1 MAGSAV
7 VRVAVLT
14 LVAFT
19 SALLAQN
26 PVGTRPVRGTI
37 SVSQLRV
44 PDKARTRLVKA
55 ISAHSHKNEL
65 EARKQVDSALS
76 MASDYP
82 DALTFRGYLEL
93 DSRQFDAALVDLQHS
108 LRVDPNYGLTYLHLG
123 SVLVQLGRF
132 DEAIQNLQR
141 FSEFEPQAWE
151 SPYVMSKAW
160 IGKQDYARALE
171 SIDQASALGADDAM
185 TAPIHL
191 LRGDALAGL
200 RRYDE
205 AATEMNVYLKRE
217 PTGQLAD
224 MVRAMLVKLRTA
236 SAMAHK

>member
-7 VRVAVLT
+7 VRVAIVT

-44 PDKARTRLVKA
+44 PDKARTRLIKA
-55 ISAHSHKNEL
+55 IEAHDHNDEA
-65 EARKQVDSALS
+65 EARKKVDSALS
-76 MASDYP
+76 MAPDYP

-93 DSRQFDAALVDLQHS
+93 DARQFDAALGDLQHS
-108 LRVDPNYGLTYLHLG
+108 LRVDPKYGLTYLHMG

-132 DEAIQNLQR
+132 DDAIQNLQR

-151 SPYVMSKAW
+151 SPYVMAKAW

-171 SIDQASALGADDAM
+171 ATDQASALGADEAM

-200 RRYDE
+200 KRYDE
-205 AATEMNVYLKRE
+205 AATEMNFYLKRE

-224 MVRAMLVKLRTA
+224 MVRALLVKIRSA
-236 SAMAHK
+236 SATAHR

>member
-1 MAGSAV
+1 MAGCAV
-7 VRVAVLT
+7 VRVAVVT
-14 LVAFT
+14 LFAFT
-19 SALLAQN
+19 SALLAQS
-26 PVGTRPVRGTI
+26 PAAIRPVRGTI

-44 PDKARTRLVKA
+44 PDKARTRLIKA
-55 ISAHSHKNEL
+55 IEAHSHNNEL
-65 EARKQVDSALS
+65 EARRQVDSALS

-93 DSRQFDAALVDLQHS
+93 DARQFDAALGDLQHS
-108 LRVDPNYGLTYLHLG
+108 LRVDPNYGLTYLHMG
-123 SVLVQLGRF
+123 SLFVQLGRF

-141 FSEFEPQAWE
+141 FSDFEPQAWE

-171 SIDQASALGADDAM
+171 AIDRASALGGDATM
-185 TAPIHL
+185 SAPIHL

-200 RRYDE
+200 NRFDD
-205 AATEMNVYLKRE
+205 ATVEMNLYLKLE

-224 MVRAMLVKLRTA
+224 LVRAMLVKLQSA
-236 SAMAHK
+236 SAMAKK